1 MNLQEFHLVHSLSSR
16 HNPEQLNV
24 LRGSVIDSSQFFP
37 VIIIFFLAL
46 LLGYQHKHKD

>member
-16 HNPEQLNV
+16 HNPEQLSV
-24 LRGSVIDSSQFFP
+24 LRGSVIDSPHFFP
-37 VIIIFFLAL
+37 VIFFFLAL